1 MRMTFASAALAAAWI
16 VSASLV
22 RPAQAEPSSQEE
34 PAVAGSAE
42 TAIDPQAHVA
52 EVTGKLEDAFT
63 DQFVRGTI
71 DRGALA
77 NAIDETVQA
86 FPEAAR
92 PKVQAHIDEVLSTS
106 EKLVPQLSPEERAD
120 AAAPPEPLGTEE
132 QAALRGWGWGRARGF
147 GGVGA
152 FGFPS
157 MLRFG
162 GRVHAAYGRFGRFGC
177 RAHDPW
183 CGLGRRAWFWR

>member
-1 MRMTFASAALAAAWI
+1 MTFASAALAAAWI
-16 VSASLV
+16 VGASLG
-22 RPAQAEPSSQEE
+22 RSAQAEPSSQGEE
-34 PAVAGSAE
+34 AIANSAE
-42 TAIDPQAHVA
+42 TAIDPQAHIA

-77 NAIDETVQA
+77 NAIDEAVQA

-92 PKVQAHIDEVLSTS
+92 PKVQAHIEEVLSTS
-106 EKLVPQLSPEERAD
+106 EKLLPQLSPEERAD
-120 AAAPPEPLGTEE
+120 AAASPETLGTEE
-132 QAALRGWGWGRARGF
+132 QAAVRGWGWRRARGF

-162 GRVHAAYGRFGRFGC
+162 GRVHSAYGRFGRFGC
-177 RAHDPW
+177 RAGDPW
-183 CGLGRRAWFWR
+183 CRLGGRGWFWR